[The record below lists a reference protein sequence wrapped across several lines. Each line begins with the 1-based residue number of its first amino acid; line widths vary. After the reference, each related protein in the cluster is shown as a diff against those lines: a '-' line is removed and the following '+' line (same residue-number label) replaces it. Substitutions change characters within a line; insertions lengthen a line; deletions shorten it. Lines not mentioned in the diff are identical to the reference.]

1 MIRPSS
7 ASVLALLGFARMHS
21 LLRLFVAML
30 CLVVAGHCVVSTG
43 LQAPASPETNQ
54 TSHCGGHSDD
64 GAPSGQHDQCD
75 GLGCCQPLL
84 KTNTERLPSV
94 AVLAWPG
101 DTSWLTA
108 VAVSGPY
115 VRLHR
120 AAKPPDAPAPPRS
133 RRAMLVYSL
142 RIAPNAPPRL

>member
-54 TSHCGGHSDD
+54 TAHCGGHSDD
-64 GAPSGQHDQCD
+64 GAPSRQHDQCD

-94 AVLAWPG
+94 AVVPSTV
-101 DTSWLTA
+101 DTTWISPLG
-108 VAVSGPY
+108 VLGPY
-115 VRLHR
+115 APLQRV
-120 AAKPPDAPAPPRS
+120 AQVPDALAPPRS
-133 RRAMLVYSL
+133 RRTILVSSL
-142 RIAPNAPPRL
+142 RIAPNAPPRV